1 MQVVILAGGRGTRIS
16 EESLLRPKPLIEIG
30 ERPIIW
36 HIMKTYSYHGIND
49 FIICCGYKGEL
60 IKEYFSN
67 FGLYSSDMTIEVRK
81 NKITFHKK
89 NFENWKITLIDTG
102 SDTQTG
108 GRIKRVRDYL
118 NNTFCFTYGDGL
130 SDVNIKKSIEFHK
143 KNKKIATMTVVQ
155 PAGRFGAVKIKKN
168 LVEKFSEKPVG
179 DGGWINGGFFVL
191 EKKSLDY
198 IKDDYT
204 IWEQEPLKN
213 LSKQNQLSSF
223 KHKGFWHPMDT
234 IRDKEYLEEEW
245 RKPNCPWKKW
255 NV

>member
-1 MQVVILAGGRGTRIS
+1 
-16 EESLLRPKPLIEIG
+16 
-30 ERPIIW
+30 
-36 HIMKTYSYHGIND
+36 
-49 FIICCGYKGEL
+49 
-60 IKEYFSN
+60 
-67 FGLYSSDMTIEVRK
+67 
-81 NKITFHKK
+81 
-89 NFENWKITLIDTG
+89 
-102 SDTQTG
+102 
-108 GRIKRVRDYL
+108 
-118 NNTFCFTYGDGL
+118 
-130 SDVNIKKSIEFHK
+130 
-143 KNKKIATMTVVQ
+143 MTVVQ

-168 LVEKFSEKPVG
+168 LVDKFLEKPAG

-191 EKKSLDY
+191 EKKSLEY

>member
-1 MQVVILAGGRGTRIS
+1 MQAVILAGGRGTRIS

-36 HIMKTYSYHGIND
+36 HIMKSYSYHGIKD

-67 FGLYSSDMTIEVRK
+67 FGLYSSDITIEVKK

-102 SDTQTG
+102 IDTQTG

-118 NNTFCFTYGDGL
+118 KNTFCLTYGDGL
-130 SDVNIKKSIEFHK
+130 SDINIKKSIEFHK

-155 PAGRFGAVKIKKN
+155 PAGRFGAVKIKKD
-168 LVEKFSEKPVG
+168 LVDKFLEKPAG

-198 IKDDYT
+198 IKNDFT

-213 LSKQNQLSSF
+213 LTKQNQLSSF

-234 IRDKEYLEEEW
+234 IRDKEYLEKEW

>member
-36 HIMKTYSYHGIND
+36 HIMKSYSYHGIND

-102 SDTQTG
+102 SETQTG
-108 GRIKRVRDYL
+108 GRFKRVKVFL
-118 NNTFCFTYGDGL
+118 INTFCLTYGYGL

-168 LVEKFSEKPVG
+168 LVDKFLEKPAG

-191 EKKSLDY
+191 DKKSLDY
-198 IKDDYT
+198 IIDDYT

>member
-1 MQVVILAGGRGTRIS
+1 MQAVILAGGRGTRIS

-36 HIMKTYSYHGIND
+36 HIMKLYSYYGINE
-49 FIICCGYKGEL
+49 FIICCGYKSEL
-60 IKEYFSN
+60 LKEYFSN
-67 FGLYSSDMTIEVRK
+67 FGLYSSDMTIQVK
-81 NKITFHKK
+81 SNKITFHKK

-102 SDTQTG
+102 SETQTG
-108 GRIKRVRDYL
+108 GRLKQVKNYL
-118 NNTFCFTYGDGL
+118 KNTFCFTYGDGV
-130 SDVNIKKSIEFHK
+130 SDVNIKKTIEFHK
-143 KNKKIATMTVVQ
+143 KSKKIATMTVVQ

-168 LVEKFSEKPVG
+168 LVDKFLEKPAG

-191 EKKSLDY
+191 DKKSLNY
-198 IKDDYT
+198 IKDNYT

-213 LSKQNQLSSF
+213 LSKQNQLASF

-245 RKPNCPWKKW
+245 RKLNCPWKKW